1 MKKFI
6 TIAICGLM
14 SLSAFGQEL
23 KSNKVEQ
30 IGYAPKLD
38 KAYSDELTETQL
50 KARQD
55 YKLGYSLIGR
65 HNFKEAIPYLK
76 KAIEIDTT
84 GNCGSRKNGMA
95 YSEIG
100 YAYTRLGE
108 FDNALPYLTKAI
120 ELNKYIPEPY
130 LSLAIIQMQRGD
142 KKKAEETLTTSI
154 ENIPNYAMSYVQRG
168 YLYNSDKKYKLAL
181 NDFKSYL
188 ELIDK
193 QNHQQQTQPLTLD
206 IKKQVKELEAKLN
219 K

>member
-1 MKKFI
+1 MKNLI

-14 SLSAFGQEL
+14 SLSVFGQEL

-30 IGYAPKLD
+30 IGYAPKLN
-38 KAYSDELTETQL
+38 KAYNDELTETQL

-55 YKLGYSLIGR
+55 YKLGYSLIGQ
-65 HNFKEAIPYLK
+65 HNFNEAIPYLK
-76 KAIEIDTT
+76 KAIKIDTT

-142 KKKAEETLTTSI
+142 NKKAEATLTTSI
-154 ENIPNYAMSYVQRG
+154 KYIPNYAMSYVQRG
-168 YLYNSDKKYKLAL
+168 YLYNSEKQYKLAL
-181 NDFKSYL
+181 SDFKSYL

-219 K
+219 E